1 MLLTFGSKIVYPSL
15 GPCLVL
21 AIVKRIID
29 DTPLQFYQLR
39 ILSGGGEIFIPVN
52 GFRLVGIRPLLEKS
66 EIPRLLE
73 RLKEPMKIDLDNQQR
88 HLNILLAFDSG
99 SAFNLA
105 EIVETLT
112 ELAETKTLSINERNW
127 LNRAKC
133 QLVCEIAEVMDLNKE
148 TAEAQVDFA
157 LKARPRERSLRS
169 FRRTHSANRAHPLRE
184 SSSDPRR

>member
-21 AIVKRIID
+21 TIVKRIID

-39 ILSGGGEIFIPVN
+39 ILSGGGEIFVPVD
-52 GFRLVGIRPLLEKS
+52 GFRLVGVRPLLERS

-73 RLKEPMKIDLDNQQR
+73 RLKEPMKVDVDNRHR

-105 EIVETLT
+105 EVVETLT
-112 ELAETKTLSINERNW
+112 ELAETKTLSVNERHW

-133 QLVCEIAEVMDLNKE
+133 QLVCEIAEVMNLNRE
-148 TAEAQVDFA
+148 TAEAQVDYA
-157 LKARPRERSLRS
+157 LKARPQTRPLRPV
-169 FRRTHSANRAHPLRE
+169 RRTHSVNRVHPMQE
-184 SSSDPRR
+184 SSGDHSH